1 MLAVA
6 HIILLQLCVLAV
18 YFETKNLP
26 NFVTKGFIE
35 MNGFPVIASLCLRKD
50 FWDRLEANIAT
61 R

>member
-1 MLAVA
+1 M
-6 HIILLQLCVLAV
+6 ILLQLCVLAV

-26 NFVTKGFIE
+26 NFVTKGSIE